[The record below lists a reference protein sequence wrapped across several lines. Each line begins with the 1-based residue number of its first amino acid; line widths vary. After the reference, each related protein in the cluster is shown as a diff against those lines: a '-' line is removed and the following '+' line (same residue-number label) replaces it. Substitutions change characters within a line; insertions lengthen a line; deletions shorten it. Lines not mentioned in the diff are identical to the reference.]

1 MDAFYNEGWTVHAF
15 LATDIVRFISAITSF
30 IILLSY
36 LVLPDKRRHPSLLIL
51 NMAIAIFLFSM
62 TVFFSIGNPNKLQ
75 CSGPINPS
83 TQDNNVLCAVQGAI
97 LIFSSLATCCWSAA
111 LIVNL
116 HCHTVWNSNF
126 FTHRYVALN
135 IICWGIPTAFMAT
148 ALGLHAVRFEFANLC
163 LVSVSRIFEL
173 FFYPMA
179 VIICPAFLLHIST
192 FFYIARIAIKEGL
205 ETDMSQSLSTGS
217 HTGRSQA
224 ARRHRHVITAVKIQ
238 WRALLLAIVSCG
250 TVVFYWIFYFTQI
263 HKMQRIGTD
272 PTITTHW
279 LECMLTADN
288 NHNQNSCVHVVSPHL
303 PPFGLMITA
312 EALVSLCGFWVF
324 LIFGKR
330 SLWREW
336 NDLIYDIR
344 VTLGARGRV
353 EKNGEQFFAL

>member
-1 MDAFYNEGWTVHAF
+1 
-15 LATDIVRFISAITSF
+15 
-30 IILLSY
+30 
-36 LVLPDKRRHPSLLIL
+36 
-51 NMAIAIFLFSM
+51 
-62 TVFFSIGNPNKLQ
+62 
-75 CSGPINPS
+75 
-83 TQDNNVLCAVQGAI
+83 
-97 LIFSSLATCCWSAA
+97 
-111 LIVNL
+111 
-116 HCHTVWNSNF
+116 
-126 FTHRYVALN
+126 
-135 IICWGIPTAFMAT
+135 
-148 ALGLHAVRFEFANLC
+148 
-163 LVSVSRIFEL
+163 
-173 FFYPMA
+173 MA
-179 VIICPAFLLHIST
+179 VIICPAFLLHIAT
-192 FFYIARIAIKEGL
+192 FFYIARIAVREGL

-217 HTGRSQA
+217 NTGRSQA

-250 TVVFYWIFYFTQI
+250 TVVFYWVREQAIYLQMLTLTLIPCPGQIFYFTQI

-288 NHNQNSCVHVVSPHL
+288 NKNQNSCVYVISPHL

-312 EALVSLCGFWVF
+312 EALVSLCGVWVF